1 MRPVARQAARH
12 LRAEDLQPQA
22 VVLRAEARPATRPA
36 AEAVRT
42 AAVVVAAVVV
52 RTGVVAAAVVVR
64 TGAEAVAG
72 TSNAGPLRGFF
83 VL

>member
-1 MRPVARQAARH
+1 
-12 LRAEDLQPQA
+12 
-22 VVLRAEARPATRPA
+22 
-36 AEAVRT
+36 
-42 AAVVVAAVVV
+42 
-52 RTGVVAAAVVVR
+52 VVAAAVVVR